1 MKQLLDHFESESKEQ
16 FDELL
21 DTYKSEAQAQKEQWI
36 LEGKRNV
43 EREQYRYQK
52 QIDMHCKQALSKTR
66 LSEKSTTNSLKQELI
81 HEVID
86 ECIKHYKHLDNYEY
100 QEFLAT
106 TLSNYVSDERPR
118 IYSCPRFLETTKERF
133 GEAYQV
139 IEDKSLKDGFIL
151 SFDTYNVNFEI
162 DEIFAFHHQD
172 LMNTVLHNLFP
183 SGEDDA

>member
-1 MKQLLDHFESESKEQ
+1 MKALLDHFESESSKQ

-36 LEGKRNV
+36 QEGKKRI
-43 EREQYRYQK
+43 ERERYRYQK
-52 QIDMHCKQALSKTR
+52 SIDQRYQQDLSKTR
-66 LSEKSTTNSLKQELI
+66 LSEKSKTNSLKQELI

-86 ECIKHYKHLDNYEY
+86 DCIKHYKHLDNEEY
-100 QEFLAT
+100 QDFLAT

-118 IYSCPRFLETTKERF
+118 IYSCPRFLEITKEKF

-139 IEDKSLKDGFIL
+139 IEDTSLKDGFIL